1 MFITDVSNEW
11 ASAILVIKGGF
22 LMGMVTVTGAI
33 IILVGWFSLVEFD
46 SFSESKRQQVI
57 KKIKG
62 SPAYILLIALMP
74 LGIIINTLGSFFA
87 SIWMVIIGASLI
99 FLQGIIVSLLF
110 WNRKRW
116 KSITLLVTIVLLG
129 VFIYIPLF
137 IR

>member
-1 MFITDVSNEW
+1 
-11 ASAILVIKGGF
+11 
-22 LMGMVTVTGAI
+22 MGTVTVTGAI
-33 IILVGWFSLVEFD
+33 IVITGWFSLVEFD
-46 SFSESKRQQVI
+46 SFSESKRQQII
-57 KKIKG
+57 KEIKG
-62 SPAYILLIALMP
+62 SPTYILLIALMP
-74 LGIIINTLGSFFA
+74 VGIIINTLGSFLA
-87 SIWMVIIGASLI
+87 STWMIIIGASLI

>member
-1 MFITDVSNEW
+1 MYDVSTEW
-11 ASAILVIKGGF
+11 DLATLGIKGGF
-22 LMGMVTVTGAI
+22 LMGTVTVTGAI
-33 IILVGWFSLVEFD
+33 IVITGWFSLVEFD
-46 SFSESKRQQVI
+46 SFSESKRQQII

-62 SPAYILLIALMP
+62 SPTYILLIALMP
-74 LGIIINTLGSFFA
+74 IGIIINMLGSLLS
-87 SIWMVIIGASLI
+87 SIWMVMIGASLI